1 MSDVLERHETRG
13 KSTRISPGSSNGIL
27 CANVAVRNWI
37 PSEDIVN
44 KRAVII
50 GSVAFAATVAFVLAI
65 KASGK
70 ADGGGFIG
78 PGPLLADINLVL
90 ELLLVAGLTFGM
102 FLARSGNIEVHR
114 ANQTAWVLVNAAL
127 VAMIMASSIASFKV
141 GSAKALLDVGNAITL
156 LHALAGIFTLLAGS
170 WLVLQ
175 MNDLLPERFHVQR
188 WKGLMRLTLAG
199 YWAVAIGG
207 IVTYYYWYAA

>member
-1 MSDVLERHETRG
+1 
-13 KSTRISPGSSNGIL
+13 
-27 CANVAVRNWI
+27 
-37 PSEDIVN
+37 VN
-44 KRAVII
+44 KRAIII
-50 GSVAFAATVAFVLAI
+50 GIVAFAATAVLVLAV

-70 ADGGGFIG
+70 ADGGGFLG
-78 PGPLLADINLVL
+78 RGTLLADVNLAL

-102 FLARSGNIEVHR
+102 FLARSGNIEAHR

-127 VAMIMASSIASFKV
+127 VAMIMASSIAGFKI
-141 GSAKALLDVGNAITL
+141 GSVAALLNVGNAITV

-175 MNDLLPERFHVQR
+175 MNYLLPERFHVRR

-207 IVTYYYWYAA
+207 IVTYYYWYVA

>member
-1 MSDVLERHETRG
+1 VTRNAG
-13 KSTRISPGSSNGIL
+13 EF
-27 CANVAVRNWI
+27 V
-37 PSEDIVN
+37 
-44 KRAVII
+44 KRRAIII
-50 GSVAFAATVAFVLAI
+50 GIAAFAVTVALVLAI

-70 ADGGGFIG
+70 ADAGGFLG

-102 FLARSGNIEVHR
+102 FLARSGNIEAHR
-114 ANQTAWVLVNAAL
+114 TNQTAWVLVNAAL
-127 VAMIMASSIASFKV
+127 VLMIMASSIASFKI
-141 GSAKALLDVGNAITL
+141 GSARALLNIGNAITV

-199 YWAVAIGG
+199 YWAVALGG
-207 IVTYYYWYAA
+207 IATYYYWYAA